1 VLWLWYIVPRY
12 HRRAIG
18 QRDMR
23 VGGPACYLRSVW
35 FSVKLTLCRVD
46 GLDSA
51 SGASEYEGE
60 EDRGQNHGEQ

>member
-1 VLWLWYIVPRY
+1 MGLRVASGQCGSVL
-12 HRRAIG
+12 
-18 QRDMR
+18 
-23 VGGPACYLRSVW
+23 
-35 FSVKLTLCRVD
+35 KLTLCRVD